1 MLRVV
6 LGLTHIVRTKPLSL
20 TSSLSY
26 GCCFFSVSPSSLLS
40 LSSWPP
46 LLSKFSLLS
55 AICSLLSPLFE
66 PNLSAL
72 LCHLFS
78 LLPVVSRFF
87 SPFTQLISGFSSPS
101 VFCVL
106 CFRLSFFSL
115 VFSLYSFH
123 TFLFSLLLFCH
134 GVCVCVCVCMCVCF
148 MFSSFCHFSSSSFE
162 TSPFQYST
170 FPSSPHFFQLSLF
183 RTSKPSHLLLLI
195 FLSMSSLPSLSL
207 PSLSLPYHF
216 FHLSLSI
223 FLPSPVTSHFL
234 QSHLSLPIFS
244 VLNF

>member
-1 MLRVV
+1 MCIRD
-6 LGLTHIVRTKPLSL
+6 S
-20 TSSLSY
+20 SY

-123 TFLFSLLLFCH
+123 TFLFSLLLFCR
-134 GVCVCVCVCMCVCF
+134 GVCVCVCVCVYVCVC
-148 MFSSFCHFSSSSFE
+148 MYVCMSFSV
-162 TSPFQYST
+162 TSC
-170 FPSSPHFFQLSLF
+170 
-183 RTSKPSHLLLLI
+183 LI
-195 FLSMSSLPSLSL
+195 FENKSCNLPLA
-207 PSLSLPYHF
+207 
-216 FHLSLSI
+216 I
-223 FLPSPVTSHFL
+223 RV
-234 QSHLSLPIFS
+234 
-244 VLNF
+244 

>member
-115 VFSLYSFH
+115 VFSLYCFH
-123 TFLFSLLLFCH
+123 TFLFSLLVSSSVT
-134 GVCVCVCVCMCVCF
+134 VCVCVYICVCVLC
-148 MFSSFCHFSSSSFE
+148 
-162 TSPFQYST
+162 SP
-170 FPSSPHFFQLSLF
+170 PSA
-183 RTSKPSHLLLLI
+183 TSHLLPLKHLLSNILLSHLPHTFSNFLSFAPQSLLI
-195 FLSMSSLPSLSL
+195 FS
-207 PSLSLPYHF
+207 F
-216 FHLSLSI
+216 
-223 FLPSPVTSHFL
+223 
-234 QSHLSLPIFS
+234 
-244 VLNF
+244 